1 MRLILPD
8 LGAGYGPIT
17 PPDAVIGRYREPV
30 EGTPFGRYQLI
41 ELLGRGGMGEVWR
54 AHDTT
59 IDRVVALK
67 MLLPHY
73 AKDEDF
79 DKRFRREA
87 RTAARL
93 DDPHVVPI
101 YDVGEIDGRL
111 YVTMRLINGVDL
123 DTLLKTGPLNLARAV
138 HIIEQIAG
146 ALHSAHQAG
155 LVHRDVKPSNIL
167 LANNDFA
174 YLIDFGIARAAD
186 DTKLTS
192 EGSTIGTWAYMAPE
206 RFNTP
211 GDIEPSSDIYAL
223 ACVLF
228 QCLTGEP
235 PFPGNT
241 LEQVAVGHMVA
252 PPPRA
257 SELTESVPPGL
268 DRVIETGLAKQ
279 TGERYSTAVDM
290 AAAARRAI
298 TEPTSQQ
305 ASVPTQLNPVP
316 VSHSSPSWP
325 QPPMQTP
332 PPGHAPYMYPPT
344 PPGQFSAPNLH
355 MPPAPPAP
363 KRKRHRGLLIG
374 AAVFVVT
381 LIVVGSVAAIVGLTQ
396 RGDSN
401 AAKPP
406 SAVGGADFNGTYR
419 ADLGPGTDL
428 DGKPVP
434 NAPATTSS
442 WGVRSTCGAGGCM
455 ATAANISDG
464 GVALLSNLTFDQI
477 GGTWV
482 AVGLASAQCGG
493 DKPDELWVVYITAA
507 AARRHTH
514 RRNCPRLHQQ
524 RVCRQAHCEV
534 HQNWRPRPQQGAG
547 SIRPATEG
555 GGSCRRAARQLSPD
569 DNLHQRSG
577 CSRQRNGSQ
586 YVLSSHRRSVHEPV
600 PCRRR
605 GRHIDVRDRQVD
617 PQRAGRH
624 HVRSRWYRADHH
636 HRGVSGTTATR
647 RSDRAAHRARNCNRR
662 GGRGMHRRRRFR
674 GGVPAHGRLAEQ
686 FDQCGLESVGQPPQV
701 VHQLRA

>member
-1 MRLILPD
+1 M
-8 LGAGYGPIT
+8 
-17 PPDAVIGRYREPV
+17 IGRYREPV

-123 DTLLKTGPLNLARAV
+123 DTLLKSGPLKPERAV

-167 LANNDFA
+167 LADNDFA

-211 GDIEPSSDIYAL
+211 GDIQPSSDIYAL
-223 ACVLF
+223 ACVLY

-257 SELTESVPPGL
+257 SETSDTVPPGL

-279 TGERYSTAVDM
+279 TAERYPTAIEM

-298 TEPTSQQ
+298 TDPTSQP
-305 ASVPTQLNPVP
+305 ASVPTQLDP
-316 VSHSSPSWP
+316 VSFSSPSWP
-325 QPPMQTP
+325 AQPYPVQTP
-332 PPGHAPYMYPPT
+332 PPGHAPYMYPPSV
-344 PPGQFSAPNLH
+344 PGHFSAPNLQI
-355 MPPAPPAP
+355 PPAPPGP
-363 KRKRHRGLLIG
+363 KLKGRHRGVLIG

-381 LIVVGSVAAIVGLTQ
+381 LIVAGSVAAVIGLTQ
-396 RGDSN
+396 RDDSTAPKPTP
-401 AAKPP
+401 AA
-406 SAVGGADFNGTYR
+406 GGADFNGTYR

-434 NAPATTSS
+434 NAPATTSG

-493 DKPDELWVVYITAA
+493 DKPDELWVIYTLQPQPDGTLTGETVRASTNSACAAKRTVKFTRTGDPDLNKVPDPSVLPTRVTNTADA
-507 AARRHTH
+507 LRGSYRQTTSFTNGQVVRGKVLTVNTYCLRTGDRCMSLFHADGGAVTLMYTNDKWT
-514 RRNCPRLHQQ
+514 RN
-524 RVCRQAHCEV
+524 E
-534 HQNWRPRPQQGAG
+534 QG
-547 SIRPATEG
+547 TTTCG
-555 GGSCRRAARQLSPD
+555 GGGTAQIIISAEYPMPVQID
-569 DNLHQRSG
+569 DPIALLTGR
-577 CSRQRNGSQ
+577 GSQ
-586 YVLSSHRRSVHEPV
+586 TVAAGGACTGGGDFEDEFRRT
-600 PCRRR
+600 
-605 GRHIDVRDRQVD
+605 GD
-617 PQRAGRH
+617 
-624 HVRSRWYRADHH
+624 
-636 HRGVSGTTATR
+636 
-647 RSDRAAHRARNCNRR
+647 
-662 GGRGMHRRRRFR
+662 
-674 GGVPAHGRLAEQ
+674 
-686 FDQCGLESVGQPPQV
+686 
-701 VHQLRA
+701 